1 LKEIPILHSNDQ
13 GIQRQKSTG
22 CHFHSEEPYKASLY
36 KKDQPEE
43 EYYREDFE
51 ECDDSSEEPQIN
63 NFVTGSAGGSADGNN
78 FRELFDEFRL
88 REEVKMEIDKRAA
101 VQMGV
106 IVE

>member
-1 LKEIPILHSNDQ
+1 
-13 GIQRQKSTG
+13 
-22 CHFHSEEPYKASLY
+22 
-36 KKDQPEE
+36 
-43 EYYREDFE
+43 
-51 ECDDSSEEPQIN
+51 
-63 NFVTGSAGGSADGNN
+63 VTGSAGGSADGNN